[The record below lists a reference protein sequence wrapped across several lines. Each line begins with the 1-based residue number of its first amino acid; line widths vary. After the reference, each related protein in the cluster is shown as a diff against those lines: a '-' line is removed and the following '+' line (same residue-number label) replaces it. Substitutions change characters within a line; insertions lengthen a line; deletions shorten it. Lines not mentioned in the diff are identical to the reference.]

1 MADAR
6 TKIRRWGADWHQLMA
21 ERALVEAEG
30 VEDNIDAAFQRM
42 VEVDRLRQQFRDR
55 THQPEPPRWE

>member
-1 MADAR
+1 MADTR

-30 VEDNIDAAFQRM
+30 GNDLDAAFERM
-42 VEVDRLRQQFRDR
+42 LEVDRLRQQFRDR